1 MSSEDPWRE
10 RLSAEQYRICRQG
23 GTEPPFTGGY
33 VHPEW
38 TGTFRCACCGAVLFP
53 SSTQF
58 DSGSGWPSFWAP
70 ARADAVRTHTDDSLG
85 MRRVEVL
92 CSGCRA
98 HLGHVFADG
107 PAPTGQ
113 RYCINSACL
122 ELEEAPEP
130 PPAPEDWDQAPE
142 GLE

>member
-1 MSSEDPWRE
+1 MSEPSPCPKQ
-10 RLSAEQYRICRQG
+10 LTPEQYRICREG
-23 GTEPPFTGGY
+23 GTEPPFSGRY

-38 TGTFRCACCGAVLFP
+38 TGVFRCACCGAELFP
-53 SSTQF
+53 SSAQF

-70 ARADAVRTHTDDSLG
+70 LRPAAVTARPDDSMG

-92 CSGCRA
+92 CAGCSA
-98 HLGHVFADG
+98 HLGHVFPDG

-113 RYCINSACL
+113 RYCINAACL
-122 ELEEAPEP
+122 ELEETTET
-130 PPAPEDWDQAPE
+130 PPAPEDWDQPPE